1 MKRKI
6 LLTGRTGQIG
16 SELLRL
22 LPEIGEVVAPD
33 RQELDLLNPDS
44 IRRAVREIR
53 PEFIVNAAAFTAVDA
68 AETQEPCAHAINASA
83 PGILAEEAKKIG
95 AAVIHYSTDYVFDG
109 SKRTPYDEADSAAPI
124 NVYGKTKLAGEQA
137 VCAAGVPQL
146 IFRTAWVYSTRGRNF
161 LRTILRLATEK
172 EELRVVRDQF
182 GTPTWSRDIAE
193 VTVKILA
200 QLTSPGSSV
209 ANSFSRISGIYH
221 LTAAGETTWF
231 DFARAI
237 LEEAAH
243 LLPAVDWF
251 EEATRGRPLIT
262 RRIIPITTA
271 EYPTPAARPAFSV
284 LSNSH
289 LIRTFGVELPHWRAQ
304 LHLMFEPERGSK
316 VRGLRF

>member
-1 MKRKI
+1 MKRTI
-6 LLTGRTGQIG
+6 LLTGRTGQVG

-22 LPEIGEVVAPD
+22 LPAIGEVVAPD
-33 RQELDLLNPDS
+33 RHELDLLNPDS
-44 IRRAVREIR
+44 IGRTVREIQ
-53 PEFIVNAAAFTAVDA
+53 PELIVNAAAFTAVDA
-68 AETQEPCAHAINASA
+68 AETQEAQAHAINANA
-83 PGILAEEAKKIG
+83 PEVLAEEAKKIG
-95 AAVIHYSTDYVFDG
+95 AAVVHYSTDYVFDG
-109 SKRTPYDEADSAAPI
+109 SKRTPYEEADTAVPI

-137 VCAAGVPQL
+137 VLAAGVPHL

-182 GTPTWSRDIAE
+182 GAPTWSRAIAE
-193 VTVKILA
+193 ATVKILA
-200 QLTSPGSSV
+200 QLMRQDTS
-209 ANSFSRISGIYH
+209 AAISFSCVSGSYH
-221 LTAAGETTWF
+221 LTAAGETSWY
-231 DFARAI
+231 DFAGAI

-243 LLPAVDWF
+243 LSPAVAWF

-304 LHLMFEPERGSK
+304 LHLMFEPERSSQI
-316 VRGLRF
+316 R

>member
-6 LLTGRTGQIG
+6 LLTGRTGQVG

-124 NVYGKTKLAGEQA
+124 NVYGKTKLTGEQA
-137 VCAAGVPQL
+137 VCAAGVPHL

-161 LRTILRLATEK
+161 LSDDLTLGDRK
-172 EELRVVRDQF
+172 GRVKSGSRPIWDTYLEPGYCGGDGEDSGSTYEPRQF
-182 GTPTWSRDIAE
+182 SS
-193 VTVKILA
+193 KFILA
-200 QLTSPGSSV
+200 RQRNLPPDCGWRDDLVRLRPCHPRRSRSS
-209 ANSFSRISGIYH
+209 
-221 LTAAGETTWF
+221 
-231 DFARAI
+231 FAS
-237 LEEAAH
+237 
-243 LLPAVDWF
+243 VDWF